1 MALISYHP
9 EDLQHALNIVH
20 NETRRDN
27 VTINSTKS
35 DVVIV
40 NGGRNR
46 QTQTWTLGKQ
56 EIEEVQS
63 TKHIGLIRRVD
74 GKNDITSRIQR
85 GRRTLYA
92 LLVLGAGLHGKNGLN
107 PDVSFKIYTTFCRP
121 RIIYGLEAV
130 TLTKGGEQELLSFE
144 RRLLEQI
151 QRLTDRFPTIAVY
164 SLLGAIPI
172 TTQIEKNTVLQHCC

>member
-1 MALISYHP
+1 MECPTVADDIALISYHP
-9 EDLQHALNIVH
+9 EDLPQALHIVH
-20 NETRRDN
+20 NETRRDK

-46 QTQTWTLGKQ
+46 QAQTWTLGKQ

-63 TKHIGLIRRVD
+63 TKHVGLIRRAD
-74 GKNDITSRIQR
+74 GKNDITSRIKR

-92 LLVLGAGLHGKNGLN
+92 LLGAGLHGKSGIN

-121 RIIYGLEAV
+121 RISYGLEV
-130 TLTKGGEQELLSFE
+130 LTLTKGDEQELLSFE
-144 RRLLEQI
+144 RRLL
-151 QRLTDRFPTIAVY
+151 
-164 SLLGAIPI
+164 
-172 TTQIEKNTVLQHCC
+172 K